1 LNLQPQVI
9 SLNNRKLIKKLI
21 ENGFA
26 YEANGS
32 VYFDVVKF
40 NETNHYGKLSG
51 RNIEDMIANTRDL
64 DGVSDKKNPQDFALW
79 KKAEP
84 ATLCVGLLLGA
95 LVFRVGI
102 WNVQL

>member
-1 LNLQPQVI
+1 MDLPTRQMV
-9 SLNNRKLIKKLI
+9 
-21 ENGFA
+21 
-26 YEANGS
+26 S

-64 DGVSDKKNPQDFALW
+64 DGVSDKKKPTGFCLVEESRTTTYHAL
-79 KKAEP
+79 AFSR
-84 ATLCVGLLLGA
+84 GA

-102 WNVQL
+102 WNVQQ